1 MLKHESKV
9 QTSECNLL
17 PRQTSTVSGQ
27 NENRTILL
35 VMKKK
40 NHSIHLYTSAWE
52 RGGASVL
59 QLTKIIIVMNKKEK
73 KIHLPMLLVLKEA
86 EILLSNLASANTH
99 YMTLF
104 NFYKMTFSSS
114 CSKI

>member
-73 KIHLPMLLVLKEA
+73 K
-86 EILLSNLASANTH
+86 NTFTH
-99 YMTLF
+99 VTSTKGSR
-104 NFYKMTFSSS
+104 NFIIQFGFSKHSLHDTV
-114 CSKI
+114 